1 MNNIKLITFDLDDT
15 FWDIEPVI
23 IKAEMETR
31 HWLEEK
37 VGIVEWGSMK
47 DLLSIRKE
55 LIIKNPILEWDI
67 SLLRKEIYRD
77 KLKNII
83 TDDLEREKIVEES
96 YKIFIDKRHDVIF
109 YEGVFD
115 SIKELSKHYKLGVLT
130 NGNADIY
137 KFEIG
142 KFFDFSIS
150 SVDVKSNKPDEPHF
164 SKALDNYESISYEEV
179 LHIGDDRTNDVY
191 GAHVLGINTLWF
203 NRKNEDWDLEIPEP
217 KQFCDWKN
225 FLRLIE
231 DEYESK

>member
-1 MNNIKLITFDLDDT
+1 MNDIKLITFDLDDT

-115 SIKELSKHYKLGVLT
+115 SIEELSKHYKLGVLT

-164 SKALDNYESISYEEV
+164 SKALDNYENISYGEV
-179 LHIGDDRTNDVY
+179 LHIGDDRTNDIY

-203 NRKNEDWDLEIPEP
+203 NRKNENWDLEIPEP
-217 KQFCDWKN
+217 KQFCDWNN
-225 FLRLIE
+225 FLHLIK